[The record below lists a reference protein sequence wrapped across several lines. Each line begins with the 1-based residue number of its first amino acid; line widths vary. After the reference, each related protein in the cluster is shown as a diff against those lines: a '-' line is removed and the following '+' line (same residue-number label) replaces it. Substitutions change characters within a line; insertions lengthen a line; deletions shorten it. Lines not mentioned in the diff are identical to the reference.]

1 MVKPRRERRSV
12 AEDDE
17 LAPRATPLD
26 LGPGLYRVRTSWPMR
41 RDADVRV
48 DASGTVFD
56 LTCVSGCCTIP
67 RSYVLEVLAPVAADD
82 AVPGGGH

>member
-1 MVKPRRERRSV
+1 MVKSRRNRRT
-12 AEDDE
+12 AMEEDD
-17 LAPRATPLD
+17 LAPRAPPLE

-67 RSYVLEVLAPVAADD
+67 RSYVLEVLAQGTAAGP
-82 AVPGGGH
+82 APGGVH